1 MTQGQ
6 NKTHRAR
13 EQLLQA
19 GRDYPTAWQ
28 AAEGFRRDKG
38 QPNFDWPDWCYLP
51 LAGAYAVVSGGG
63 ANRVPL
69 HKIGDVSRLGA
80 MMAWRMTQG
89 IYRFDPAV
97 YEAVRDTP
105 LGGELPVQAIMQLPE
120 WCVYVETPDMTLG
133 EMPLY
138 GFWAHLEHDM
148 NAGRIELRLLLDSD
162 ELVPVPIHLGHGSLA
177 DCVLAASQET
187 SRQSGAL
194 GIPFPISDAAAVQ
207 RAWAEPLVSLLLY
220 LCATNDYS
228 RRGKPGM
235 PANPAPTRTRR
246 DGMRIFAAPGPSEWD
261 VGVRMGAALRAAYQ
275 AQETGQSGSHSGPRG
290 HVRRAHW
297 HGFRSGPMKR
307 DDGSEIPAEQRK
319 FELRWLP
326 PIAVN
331 LPDVG
336 DMPSTIRPVK

>member
-38 QPNFDWPDWCYLP
+38 QQNFDWPDWCYLP

-80 MMAWRMTQG
+80 MMEWRMTQG

-133 EMPLY
+133 DRPLY

-148 NAGRIELRLLLDSD
+148 NAGRIELRLLL
-162 ELVPVPIHLGHGSLA
+162 
-177 DCVLAASQET
+177 
-187 SRQSGAL
+187 
-194 GIPFPISDAAAVQ
+194 AAA
-207 RAWAEPLVSLLLY
+207 P
-220 LCATNDYS
+220 
-228 RRGKPGM
+228 
-235 PANPAPTRTRR
+235 
-246 DGMRIFAAPGPSEWD
+246 
-261 VGVRMGAALRAAYQ
+261 
-275 AQETGQSGSHSGPRG
+275 
-290 HVRRAHW
+290 
-297 HGFRSGPMKR
+297 
-307 DDGSEIPAEQRK
+307 
-319 FELRWLP
+319 
-326 PIAVN
+326 
-331 LPDVG
+331 
-336 DMPSTIRPVK
+336 